1 MEISVLHEKN
11 TACFVIGGDIDE
23 NGAEALSHHFREL
36 TTKGSVTELILDFKA
51 VKYIGSSG
59 IGVIILF
66 YKKLTQSGGKIRIK
80 NVSREIHDLLSDLDI
95 NKIIGIFQTDIP
107 GLKS

>member
-1 MEISVLHEKN
+1 MEISVLHEKD
-11 TACFVIGGDIDE
+11 AAQFVISGDIDE
-23 NGAEALSHHFREL
+23 KGAESLSQHFREL
-36 TTKGSVTELILDFKA
+36 TAKGGVAELILDFKA
-51 VKYIGSSG
+51 VRYIGSSG

-80 NVSREIHDLLSDLDI
+80 NVSKEIYDLLSDLDI

-107 GLKS
+107 GFKN